1 MAEQNLTVIATQEA
15 TKAVQLAGKFTNIVI
30 ANDDQ
35 YEMSALDL
43 KGVKLKSRELDELR
57 MSMTRPLDDSK
68 KRIMEFFKRPLDAL
82 AQAEALIKSAMLV
95 WQRKQEAIRQA
106 EENRLREI
114 QHQAEEKLRQEA
126 EAKRAEEQELN
137 DQAMEAILKGNQ
149 SEAESLIRKAENAG
163 RVAEANVQTAGA
175 LASAAPFVESTL
187 TKPSGISTRQ
197 VWGFRVV
204 DESLVP
210 REFLMVDEK
219 KLGQYARAMKAGAK
233 VAGIE
238 FSAKDIIAA

>member
-1 MAEQNLTVIATQEA
+1 VENLTAVATQEA
-15 TKAVQLAGKFTNIVI
+15 AKAVQLADRFTDIII
-30 ANDDQ
+30 ASTDQ

-43 KGVKLKSRELDELR
+43 KGIKLRSRELDELR

-68 KRIMEFFKRPLDAL
+68 KRIVEFFKRPLEAL
-82 AQAEALIKSAMLV
+82 AQAESIIKQAMLV

-114 QHQAEEKLRQEA
+114 QRQAEEKLRQDA
-126 EAKRAEEQELN
+126 EAKRIEEQKLN

-149 SEAESLIRKAENAG
+149 AEAESLIRKADTAG
-163 RVAEANVQTAGA
+163 RAAEANVQTAGV
-175 LASAAPFVESTL
+175 LASAAPVVESTL

-210 REFLMVDEK
+210 REFMMVDEK
-219 KLGQYARAMKAGAK
+219 KLGQYARAMKSSAK
-233 VAGIE
+233 VAGVE
-238 FSAKDIIAA
+238 FSSKDIIAA